1 MDTNGDGML
10 DERELEEGMQDFM
23 ELFQMQNLDI

>member
-1 MDTNGDGML
+1 MDKNGDGML